1 MTQDFVIQL
10 DDLSDA
16 RVRDLIG
23 MHLAAVR
30 EFSPPESI
38 HALPIE
44 ALLAPG
50 MSVWSVWL
58 GDSLAGCGALREL
71 DRTHG
76 EVKSMR
82 TAPEFLRRGVAR
94 ALMDHIM
101 AVARGRGYQRLSLET
116 GAMAAF
122 EPARALYR
130 RLGFVDCA
138 PFGEYHED
146 RNSVFMTR
154 EID

>member
-1 MTQDFVIQL
+1 
-10 DDLSDA
+10 
-16 RVRDLIG
+16 
-23 MHLAAVR
+23 
-30 EFSPPESI
+30 